1 MQPRYSPN
9 ELADLLVCHKVP
21 RCDDE
26 AKLGRKGPSLVVL
39 PRPMPGIEDQTEHIQ
54 INGGKGLIEQA
65 RDFYQAISSNKKD
78 LYIFTMEND
87 GSDDHCQIDNR
98 TSANRVIFDW
108 LDELFK
114 EGKHA

>member
-1 MQPRYSPN
+1 
-9 ELADLLVCHKVP
+9 
-21 RCDDE
+21 
-26 AKLGRKGPSLVVL
+26 
-39 PRPMPGIEDQTEHIQ
+39 MPGIEDQTEHIQ
-54 INGGKGLIEQA
+54 INEGKELIEQA